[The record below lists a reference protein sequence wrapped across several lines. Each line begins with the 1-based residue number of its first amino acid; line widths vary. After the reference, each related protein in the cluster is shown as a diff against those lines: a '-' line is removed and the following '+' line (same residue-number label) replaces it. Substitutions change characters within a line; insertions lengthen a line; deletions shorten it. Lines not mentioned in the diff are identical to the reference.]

1 MIKRNILIS
10 SLLITSTLIIV
21 LIISKPGF
29 PLSFKLYK
37 YISLEFFKF
46 ALKLTFLKFLGFSPE
61 KFTGSEFILFSIS
74 DINSNFQLSLIN
86 CQLPNEINT
95 NIKK

>member
-1 MIKRNILIS
+1 MCIRDR
-10 SLLITSTLIIV
+10 
-21 LIISKPGF
+21 
-29 PLSFKLYK
+29 FKLT
-37 YISLEFFKF
+37 LKF
-46 ALKLTFLKFLGFSPE
+46 TFLKFFGFSPE
-61 KFTGSEFILFSIS
+61 KSTGSEFILFSIS